1 MRIIIRGAVVAAATT
16 LALGVAGTAFA
27 DPSQVQSKDSNTSS
41 NANCIGYLSSSFTH
55 NGSAGTLG
63 EGGDPSHGTRGDEIK
78 GYQSGDTACPT
89 L

>member
-27 DPSQVQSKDSNTSS
+27 DPTGPQQRDSNASS
-41 NANCIGYLSSSFTH
+41 NANCVGFLSSSFTH
-55 NGSAGTLG
+55 NGQAQSLG

-78 GYQSGDTACPT
+78 GYQSGTCPT